1 MVKALKTLGIVLLA
15 VIVMFQTINV
25 IYVYPQG
32 DALEEEIEIRMDTY
46 GGNINTAVIIRGEA
60 LLGMNVLE
68 AYIPKS
74 YFNETT
80 DSIYVEGSNVDG
92 EEVPLDF
99 ILTSNEEDYVLEIRL
114 DPGVNSILIS
124 IFQPEEIKPEGGG
137 RYIVKILSY
146 LHLNAFVRVSDVL
159 IRPPLDVSAVAE
171 ELPIGYSQIRVSPE
185 GITPS
190 QFEISRILSETTIK
204 ILNRTLVEEIPLTRE
219 PVSKTSLIL
228 ADAWVNMIL
237 YPSFEGK
244 ILGEMN
250 ITLKNNDLITWSKDT
265 EIQFIDLYKI
275 TEVQT
280 ELGIPVEY
288 DFTGGVYKIML
299 PYDVRLGDKITFNI
313 KFFIEE
319 NITLSESLFPQLNL
333 DIELPPPTNIPV
345 EKFVVI
351 QNWDNMRFEIDYY
364 TKNSEAIK
372 IRGTLNL
379 DIQSLLTQTGLS
391 YILFTIFAVVIGF
404 LIYKGANKI
413 LQEELPEEARKY
425 LESFIKEM
433 ELMAQVIDLER
444 RHLEGLIKDREYVK
458 EKSRLQRNIKA
469 LKRSLSKSRS
479 VIDNLA
485 DENDLLKE
493 LLEEIK
499 EIEKTYEEINKLEDS
514 RKRRAITL
522 EHYKDMRKELITK
535 FEVYAAKIR
544 KRI

>member
-1 MVKALKTLGIVLLA
+1 MIKAQRILGIILLA
-15 VIVMFQTINV
+15 VILTFQIPHV

-32 DALEEEIEIRMDTY
+32 DALEEEIEIRMDTF
-46 GGNINTAVIIRGEA
+46 GGNINTAIIIRGDA
-60 LLGMNVLE
+60 LQSMDVLKG
-68 AYIPKS
+68 YIPKS

-80 DSIYVEGSNVDG
+80 DSIYVEGSNAEG

-99 ILTSNEEDYVLEIRL
+99 ILTSNEENYIIEISL
-114 DPGVNSILIS
+114 VPGVNSILIS

-137 RYIVKILSY
+137 RYTANVLSY

-159 IRPPLDVSAVAE
+159 IRPPLDVSAVTE
-171 ELPIGYSQIRVSPE
+171 ELPVGYSQIRVSPE
-185 GITPS
+185 GVIPS
-190 QFEISRILSETTIK
+190 QFEISRLVSETTIR
-204 ILNRTLVEEIPLTRE
+204 ILNRSLVEEIPLTRE
-219 PVSKTSLIL
+219 PASKTSLIL
-228 ADAWVNMIL
+228 ADTWVNMVL

-288 DFTGGVYKIML
+288 DFTGRVYKIML
-299 PYDVRLGDKITFNI
+299 PYDLRPGDKITFNI
-313 KFFIEE
+313 KFYIED
-319 NITLSESLFPQLNL
+319 NVTFTESLFPQLNV
-333 DIELPPPTNIPV
+333 DIDLPPPTDIPV
-345 EKFVVI
+345 EKFIVI
-351 QNWDNMRFEIDYY
+351 QNWDNMRFEINYY

-372 IRGTLNL
+372 IKGILNL

-391 YILFTIFAVVIGF
+391 YILFMIFTIVVGF

-413 LQEELPEEARKY
+413 LQEELPTEARKY
-425 LESFIKEM
+425 LESFVKEM

-458 EKSRLQRNIKA
+458 EKTRIQRSIKT
-469 LKRSLSKSRS
+469 LKRSLSKSRGI
-479 VIDNLA
+479 IDKLA
-485 DENDLLKE
+485 EENKLLKE
-493 LLEEIK
+493 ILEEIK
-499 EIEKTYEEINKLEDS
+499 EIEKAYEEINKLEDS
-514 RKRRAITL
+514 RRRRAITL
-522 EHYKDMRKELITK
+522 DQYKDMRRELITK
-535 FEVYAAKIR
+535 FEIYAAKIR